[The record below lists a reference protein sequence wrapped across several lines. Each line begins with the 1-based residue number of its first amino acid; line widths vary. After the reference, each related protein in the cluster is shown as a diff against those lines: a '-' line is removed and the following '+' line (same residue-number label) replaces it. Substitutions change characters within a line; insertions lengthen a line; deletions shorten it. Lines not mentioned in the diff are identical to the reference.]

1 VAGRA
6 VRFDLHHV
14 PDRAGADG
22 GGVTTSVH
30 RVHAAFLRRLAI
42 NDERT
47 TAALFGSDGRGRDA
61 TQLDDRQ
68 CALLRLGALT
78 ALDAAPNS
86 YQWAVAHALGA
97 GATEPEIVAVLA
109 STAPVIGPARLM
121 RAAAAIGVALGYEL
135 GVTTA

>member
-1 VAGRA
+1 LDRH
-6 VRFDLHHV
+6 DLS
-14 PDRAGADG
+14 DRAGAE

-30 RVHAAFLRRLAI
+30 HVHEAFLRRLAI
-42 NDERT
+42 NDEQT
-47 TAALFGSDGRGRDA
+47 TAALFGADTRRREA
-61 TQLDDRQ
+61 TRLDDRQ

-109 STAPVIGPARLM
+109 STAPVIGPARL
-121 RAAAAIGVALGYEL
+121 RGAAAALAAALGYEH
-135 GVTTA
+135 GVTTT